1 MTTTYLV
8 SPETMHGMLNDC
20 FLELR
25 EVCDEEAAMELI
37 EHLDRSL
44 ISDSDMLIAYDRSTI
59 SDILVGFSSA
69 VRGRLHGSTLYGD
82 VIDIVVEC
90 LTDEF
95 YLTA

>member
-1 MTTTYLV
+1 MTTTYVV
-8 SPETMHGMLNDC
+8 SPDTMDEMLGDC

-25 EVCDEEAAMELI
+25 QVCDDEPAMKLI
-37 EHLDRSL
+37 DHLHTSL
-44 ISDSDMLIAYDRSTI
+44 VAEGDEIIAYDRSTI
-59 SDILVGFSSA
+59 SDILVGFSST

-82 VIDIVVEC
+82 VIDIVVET